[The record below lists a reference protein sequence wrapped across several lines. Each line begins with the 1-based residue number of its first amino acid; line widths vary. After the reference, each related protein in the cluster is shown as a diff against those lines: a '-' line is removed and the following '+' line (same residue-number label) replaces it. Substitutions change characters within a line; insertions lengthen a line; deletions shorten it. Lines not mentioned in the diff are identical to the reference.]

1 MDASAFRTV
10 HPREFYGRFL
20 ARGVRPDGRA
30 VLRPRHV
37 SATSSVVGS
46 AAGSA
51 MLKLGRT
58 MVLAGVQLEATPPS
72 EGEPSSGRVV
82 VGLEVAAVASAGE
95 DTSTTGGG
103 GRSEREH
110 AALLELLQGTAATL
124 VPPDA
129 LCIAEGKAVWTAY
142 VDLYVLEHDGNLADA
157 AVLALARALGDTR
170 LPRVTVEAEGGALVV
185 AEEAALPLP
194 LGPAPLA
201 VSFGVLDGQ
210 LLLDPTREEE
220 SLVSTG
226 FTVLVDADA
235 AFAGLHK
242 PGGAPLDDD
251 LLARAT
257 QAARE
262 RAPQLR
268 AALAAST

>member
-1 MDASAFRTV
+1 MAARPWDERRPQAVWRGSARIYHNESACV
-10 HPREFYGRFL
+10 GVGQDWRSHPRGELVAISERVRELVDAGFTSVGPRKPNGKPVDPGL
-20 ARGVRPDGRA
+20 ARHQRPPLSFAECAGYRYAIEVDGSGYQA
-30 VLRPRHV
+30 SLAAKLL
-37 SATSSVVGS
+37 SGS
-46 AAGSA
+46 
-51 MLKLGRT
+51 T
-58 MVLAGVQLEATPPS
+58 VLAQESRFPLWFS
-72 EGEPSSGRVV
+72 
-82 VGLEVAAVASAGE
+82 
-95 DTSTTGGG
+95 
-103 GRSEREH
+103 
-110 AALLELLQGTAATL
+110 ALL
-124 VPPDA
+124 
-129 LCIAEGKAVWTAY
+129 
-142 VDLYVLEHDGNLADA
+142 
-157 AVLALARALGDTR
+157 R
-170 LPRVTVEAEGGALVV
+170 
-185 AEEAALPLP
+185 
-194 LGPAPLA
+194 
-201 VSFGVLDGQ
+201 DGQ

>member
-1 MDASAFRTV
+1 M
-10 HPREFYGRFL
+10 
-20 ARGVRPDGRA
+20 
-30 VLRPRHV
+30 
-37 SATSSVVGS
+37 
-46 AAGSA
+46 
-51 MLKLGRT
+51 
-58 MVLAGVQLEATPPS
+58 
-72 EGEPSSGRVV
+72 
-82 VGLEVAAVASAGE
+82 AAVASAGD
-95 DTSTTGGG
+95 DTSTAGGG
-103 GRSEREH
+103 GRSGG

-142 VDLYVLEHDGNLADA
+142 VDLYVLEHDGTRRRRR
-157 AVLALARALGDTR
+157 ARARARARRHAAAARDGR
-170 LPRVTVEAEGGALVV
+170 GGRRRAVV
-185 AEEAALPLP
+185 AEAALPLP

-226 FTVLVDADA
+226 FTVPSTPTPPSPASTRA
-235 AFAGLHK
+235 AR
-242 PGGAPLDDD
+242 LDDD

-262 RAPQLR
+262 RPAPR
-268 AALAAST
+268 PLAAST

>member
-1 MDASAFRTV
+1 
-10 HPREFYGRFL
+10 
-20 ARGVRPDGRA
+20 
-30 VLRPRHV
+30 
-37 SATSSVVGS
+37 
-46 AAGSA
+46 

-82 VGLEVAAVASAGE
+82 VGLEVAAVASAGD
-95 DTSTTGGG
+95 DTSTAGGG

>member
-1 MDASAFRTV
+1 MNPPTATSTSRLSAAHSQERV
-10 HPREFYGRFL
+10 C
-20 ARGVRPDGRA
+20 GVRWSNG
-30 VLRPRHV
+30 
-37 SATSSVVGS
+37 
-46 AAGSA
+46 
-51 MLKLGRT
+51 
-58 MVLAGVQLEATPPS
+58 
-72 EGEPSSGRVV
+72 
-82 VGLEVAAVASAGE
+82 
-95 DTSTTGGG
+95 
-103 GRSEREH
+103 
-110 AALLELLQGTAATL
+110 
-124 VPPDA
+124 PPDA

-268 AALAAST
+268 AALLAS

>member
-1 MDASAFRTV
+1 
-10 HPREFYGRFL
+10 
-20 ARGVRPDGRA
+20 
-30 VLRPRHV
+30 
-37 SATSSVVGS
+37 
-46 AAGSA
+46 

-82 VGLEVAAVASAGE
+82 VGLEVAAVASAGD
-95 DTSTTGGG
+95 DTSTAGGG

-142 VDLYVLEHDGNLADA
+142 VDLYVLEHDCNLADA

>member
-30 VLRPRHV
+30 LLRPRHV

-82 VGLEVAAVASAGE
+82 VGLEVAAVASAGD
-95 DTSTTGGG
+95 DTSTAGGG

-201 VSFGVLDGQ
+201 VSFGVRDGQ

>member
-30 VLRPRHV
+30 LLRPRHV

-82 VGLEVAAVASAGE
+82 VGLEVAAVASAGD
-95 DTSTTGGG
+95 DTSTAGGG